1 MFFKITVKWDE
12 NMSNFI
18 LKNKYKFSRNGFCK
32 EKENFAFWEM
42 RGTFLLTEITY
53 DGNLETLS
61 REK

>member
-1 MFFKITVKWDE
+1 
-12 NMSNFI
+12 MSNFI
-18 LKNKYKFSRNGFCK
+18 LKNKYNFSRNEFCK